1 MKQRAILVEDLDGG
15 EIVRLDVGL
24 VRITHLTIANGTR
37 CILLRD
43 DLSETRDRIW
53 VAGTTRVL
61 EVLQDGKAPYAGAR
75 PGDEFDPVRR

>member
-1 MKQRAILVEDLDGG
+1 MKPRATLVDDLEGG

-24 VRITHLTIANGTR
+24 VRVTHLTIANGTR

-61 EVLQDGKAPYAGAR
+61 EILQDKSAYAGAR
-75 PGDEFDPVRR
+75 PGTEHDPVQR